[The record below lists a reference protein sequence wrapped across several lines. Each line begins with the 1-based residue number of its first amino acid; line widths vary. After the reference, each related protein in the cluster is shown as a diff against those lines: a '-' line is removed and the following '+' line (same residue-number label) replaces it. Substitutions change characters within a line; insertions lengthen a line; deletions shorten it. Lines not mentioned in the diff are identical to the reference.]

1 MLPMLLGAIGGPLLQ
16 GALTGTA
23 LGALSAT
30 QLGAGIA
37 GLTSLAQGNDV
48 LTAGLDAFGGYG
60 GAGAVSNLAKTGAAA
75 AGNVALEGVSK
86 APGLTDKILGASA
99 PQASLVPSSL
109 NTAAASLP
117 APMGTFQA
125 AGAGLKDLFTEGGA
139 QRFADITGKS
149 ALYSVGVP
157 AAGAAI
163 GLAGA
168 MAPKPQGAAPMSFGF
183 GPFVPFSELR
193 RRASEDRMGYA
204 EGGDIKARDD
214 DFSDEQKANAAR
226 VLRLIGSGVLGP
238 LADSG
243 GLISG
248 LFRPF
253 RTAVN
258 RAASGVEDSFT
269 PFSEL
274 RSQRASLNS
283 YAEGGIAALNPM
295 RGMFDARTNLPEYR
309 EPMGAYKKGGYLDG
323 PGDGMSDGI
332 PATIEGKQPA
342 RLADGEFVVPADVV
356 SHLGNGSTK
365 AGAKR
370 LYAMMDKVR
379 EARTGT
385 KKQGKQ
391 IKAERYLPA

>member
-23 LGALSAT
+23 LGALTAT

-37 GLTSLAQGNDV
+37 GLSSLAMGNDV
-48 LTAGLDAFGGYG
+48 GTAALDAFGGYG
-60 GAGAVSNLAKTGAAA
+60 GAGAVGNLAKTGAAA

-149 ALYSVGVP
+149 ALSSVGVP
-157 AAGAAI
+157 AAGAAL

-168 MAPKPQGAAPMSFGF
+168 MSPQPQGAGQMSFGF
-183 GPFVPFSELR
+183 GPFTPISELR
-193 RRASEDRMGYA
+193 RQNQESMG
-204 EGGDIKARDD
+204 
-214 DFSDEQKANAAR
+214 
-226 VLRLIGSGVLGP
+226 
-238 LADSG
+238 
-243 GLISG
+243 
-248 LFRPF
+248 
-253 RTAVN
+253 
-258 RAASGVEDSFT
+258 
-269 PFSEL
+269 
-274 RSQRASLNS
+274 

-295 RGMFDARTNLPEYR
+295 SGMFDARTNLPEYR

-323 PGDGMSDGI
+323 PGDGMSDDI

-379 EARTGT
+379 KARTGT
-385 KKQGKQ
+385 EKQGKQ